1 MVFGDRMFYHVAI
14 MTHSHSTKLEKECN
28 LTKEE
33 VRIRFGEPYENG
45 SNLFINGTVKKHND
59 IERIKVFST
68 NFELIEH
75 APTVKDGDISWD
87 PLPEVT
93 KE

>member
-33 VRIRFGEPYENG
+33 VAFDLE
-45 SNLFINGTVKKHND
+45 SHMKMTQ
-59 IERIKVFST
+59 
-68 NFELIEH
+68 
-75 APTVKDGDISWD
+75 IS
-87 PLPEVT
+87 L
-93 KE
+93 